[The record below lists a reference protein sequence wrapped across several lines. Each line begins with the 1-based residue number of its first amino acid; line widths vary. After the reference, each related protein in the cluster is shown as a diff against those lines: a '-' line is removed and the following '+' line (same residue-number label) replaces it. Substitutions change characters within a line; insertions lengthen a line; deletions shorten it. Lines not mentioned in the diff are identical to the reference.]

1 MRVCLCRNMLC
12 RFRLPLTVSNIFCSS
27 RRSIV
32 LLGPCTVTSTKLPSS
47 SSFHVNGIVVTAD
60 YFKRIQNVR
69 WYAQKKGGKHGNK
82 KGDEDEGSDEPIN
95 FDRKDLETK
104 MAKRVDVFAY
114 ELANVR
120 TGRANPNMVENIK
133 VKLEDN
139 STVLLKNISSIVVKN
154 ARLLSINVFDPK
166 NVPHIIRA
174 INDENLGFNPQ
185 AKGNTIDI
193 PVPKMTQEI
202 REKVV
207 KMMKRTAE
215 ETKEKIRLIRR
226 DGIAIIKKIKNAPK
240 DDIFKLEKEVQ
251 TLTDEY
257 TKKVDDLLLAKE
269 KEILQNA

>member
-1 MRVCLCRNMLC
+1 
-12 RFRLPLTVSNIFCSS
+12 
-27 RRSIV
+27 
-32 LLGPCTVTSTKLPSS
+32 
-47 SSFHVNGIVVTAD
+47 
-60 YFKRIQNVR
+60 
-69 WYAQKKGGKHGNK
+69 
-82 KGDEDEGSDEPIN
+82 
-95 FDRKDLETK
+95 

-120 TGRANPNMVENIK
+120 TGRANPNMIENIK

-139 STVLLKNISSIVVKN
+139 STVALKNLGSIVVKN
-154 ARLLSINVFDPK
+154 ARLLSVNAFDPK

-185 AKGNTIDI
+185 AKGDTIDI

-215 ETKEKIRLIRR
+215 EAKEKIRLVRR

-257 TKKVDDLLLAKE
+257 TKKVDDLLLVKE